1 MSDKKIANVVMQ
13 THWDNEWY
21 FTDREAQVQL
31 TYNVREILSMLER
44 GEMKYFL
51 FDGQTAAIQDYLD
64 VCPEDRSRI
73 VKLVEEGKLFIGPW
87 HTQAETFA
95 VSGESMINN
104 LIYGIEYADQ
114 LGGSSYV
121 SYLPDSFGHPT
132 DFPKI
137 FNGLNIENLSIRRG
151 MGDKHN
157 VPTEFWWE
165 SNDGSK
171 IMTNVLIDGYH
182 WAVDPYF
189 EGDLLTRN
197 IRPECTTNDM
207 TSLELAA
214 HKAPTKNFLLPLG
227 EDQTPAFANF
237 YELLDKYNKESDL
250 YEFVETTYDEF
261 FAKVRE
267 EAGDSLPTYKGEL
280 LCPQYSRI
288 HKSINSV
295 RYDVKQI
302 HDKVERLMTYTV
314 QPLMAM
320 ADKVGLPYER
330 GLLKEVWNL
339 LSRAQTHSVCTNTD
353 ETNERIYVRLKEAY
367 DLALTAQA
375 FIARKLAVSSKY
387 GDNSTPMV
395 VANTLPTKRTLT
407 DRFKIYTKNEHF
419 ALLNDGQELPYSI
432 VGKTRP
438 YGGVIR
444 GDENLH
450 DEEKYYFVT
459 EVEMTLEMNGFSY
472 KTIEVDDSKAGSDV
486 TVAINETANVIENDD
501 YEITLKG
508 GELTIA
514 NRKTGVTYT
523 DAIRFSNDSDAGD
536 NYDHSPMENDWELD
550 LDLNNSLVTIEKTPA
565 TQTLTAKG
573 KWLVPANMEERA
585 ARITSSEL
593 AYELSLSLC
602 NTSDVIGVHIEVDN
616 KALNHR
622 LRMVVDSQVAS
633 EFSYAGTQFSEI
645 AREVNPPELKTW
657 KQDGWLEEPTTTEPL
672 LNTVALKE
680 DGKYTAIFTQGCK
693 EYQIVGEKFD
703 KIAIT
708 LFRAC
713 GHFGLPDLSRRPGRA
728 SGTPNKITATPDSQL
743 QKRLTFDL
751 GIVTGSDY
759 KSNLVRQQYV
769 EFATDTVFYHEQNL
783 CRAGEYNI
791 SFFATNPLREQ
802 VPANFSLLEVEATDA
817 VFSTLTKAKDNNG
830 YLLRMYN
837 CEEQAIEA
845 GQINTVHGYQPRE
858 LTNLLEQS
866 QGEVT
871 PTLRQGELRTV
882 RIA

>member
-31 TYNVREILSMLER
+31 TYNVREILAMLER

-64 VCPEDRSRI
+64 VCPDDRQRV

-114 LGGSSYV
+114 LGGSSYI

-182 WAVDPYF
+182 WAVEPYF
-189 EGDLLTRN
+189 EGNLLTAN

-227 EDQTPAFANF
+227 SDQTPAFGNF
-237 YELLDKYNKESDL
+237 YGLLDKYNQESEL

-267 EAGDSLPTYKGEL
+267 EAGDKLPTYKGEL

-295 RYDVKQI
+295 RYDVKQL

-330 GLLKEVWNL
+330 GLLKEIWNL
-339 LSRAQTHSVCTNTD
+339 LARAQTHSVCTNTD

-367 DLALTAQA
+367 DLALTTQA
-375 FIARKLAVSSKY
+375 FIGRKLAVSSKC
-387 GDNSTPMV
+387 GANSTPMV
-395 VANTLPTKRTLT
+395 VANTLPKQRTFT

-419 ALLNDGQELPYSI
+419 ALINDGNELAYTV

-444 GDENLH
+444 GDESLH
-450 DEEKYYFVT
+450 DEEKYYFIT
-459 EVEMTLEMNGFSY
+459 EVELTLNMNGFSY
-472 KTIEVDDSKAGSDV
+472 MTIEVDDSRLGTDV
-486 TVAINETANVIENDD
+486 KQAMTQVANTIENDD
-501 YEITLKG
+501 YQITLERGEITI
-508 GELTIA
+508 T
-514 NRKTGVTYT
+514 NRKTGVVYT
-523 DAIRFSNDSDAGD
+523 DAIRFSDDSDAGD
-536 NYDHSPMENDWELD
+536 NYDHSPMENDWALD
-550 LDLNNSLVTIEKTPA
+550 LDLNNSLVTVEQTPM

-573 KWLVPANMEERA
+573 KWLVPANMQERA
-585 ARITSSEL
+585 AREVSSEL
-593 AYELSLSLC
+593 AYEFSLSLC
-602 NTSDVIGVHIEVDN
+602 NTNEVISVHIEVDN

-622 LRMVVDSQVAS
+622 LRMVVDTQIAS
-633 EFSYAGTQFSEI
+633 ELSLAGTQFSEI
-645 AREVNPPELKTW
+645 SREVNPAEVKTW
-657 KQDGWLEEPTTTEPL
+657 KEDGWLEEPTTTEPL
-672 LNTVALKE
+672 LNTVALKGE
-680 DGKYTAIFTQGCK
+680 DKFTAIFTHGCK
-693 EYQIVGEKFD
+693 EYQIVGQEFD
-703 KIAIT
+703 KIAVT

-728 SGTPNKITATPDSQL
+728 SGTPNKITPTPDSQL
-743 QKRLTFDL
+743 LKRLTFDL
-751 GIVTGSDY
+751 AIVTGAQY
-759 KSNLVRQQYV
+759 QANVIRQQYV
-769 EFATDTVFYHEQNL
+769 EFATQTVFYHEQKL

-791 SFFATNPLREQ
+791 SFFDTNPLRNQ
-802 VPANFSLLEVEATDA
+802 IPSNFSLFEVQGTDA
-817 VFSTLTKAKDNNG
+817 VFSTLIKAKDGNG
-830 YLLRMYN
+830 YILRMYN
-837 CEEQAIEA
+837 CEESPIEA
-845 GQINTVHGYQPRE
+845 GSVASAHGYQCLE
-858 LTNLLEQS
+858 TTNLLEQG
-866 QGEVT
+866 QGEVAT
-871 PTLRQGELRTV
+871 TLRQGELRSV